1 MLKQTWD
8 FRDLEAELT
17 PLPPLAV
24 DSGQYE
30 SAVHSDNF
38 LP

>member
-1 MLKQTWD
+1 MLKQTRD
-8 FRDLEAELT
+8 FREFEAELT

-30 SAVHSDNF
+30 NPVQRCAF
-38 LP
+38 